1 MRNLKKYMLLVA
13 VSAIAYSYKAQE
25 AKSNS
30 FSLQQAIEYAM
41 KNSPNILN
49 AELDLKNAE
58 YRKKEITGTGLPQLS
73 GSIDIKDYINIPT
86 SLLPGI
92 IIGQPDIAYVPV
104 QFGTK
109 YNATAGFSASQLL
122 FSSDYIF
129 GLKAAE
135 QFLNLSKIS
144 ITRSKSDL
152 VAQVSKAYYA
162 VLIANERLK
171 LLDVNVIRLKKI
183 LDDTRAYNKS
193 GFVELIDVERLEVQY
208 NNLVSEKEKT
218 VRLIGLAENTLK
230 FQMSYKL
237 SDSINL
243 TDVINVNNEATD
255 DLSAAKVDVSRRS
268 DFQLL
273 QAQQSLLDI
282 DVKRQKWGYLPSLVA
297 YASHNYN
304 AQRSTFNLLQFD
316 NNDLNKK
323 WFKITL
329 IGATLNM
336 NIFTGMQRVN
346 RLQQAKIAAQ
356 KNQNTLKNAE
366 LGAEMEASV
375 ASTSYINAVTTLKMQ
390 KKNMELA
397 QHVYDVI
404 QKKFES
410 GIGNNQEIVNAD
422 ASLKEAQTNY
432 YSAVYDMIVS
442 KIDYQKATGTLV
454 K

>member
-1 MRNLKKYMLLVA
+1 MINLKKYALLLGLTA
-13 VSAIAYSYKAQE
+13 TTYGTKAQE

-41 KNSPNILN
+41 KNSPNHLN

-58 YRKKEITGTGLPQLS
+58 YRKKEITGIGLPQLS

-86 SLLPGI
+86 SLLPAQIFG
-92 IIGQPDIAYVPV
+92 GPAGSYQAV

-109 YNATAGFSASQLL
+109 YNSTVGFSASQIL

-144 ITRSKSDL
+144 ITRSKADL
-152 VAQVSKAYYA
+152 VAQVSKAYYN
-162 VLIANERLK
+162 VLINNERLK
-171 LLDVNVIRLKKI
+171 LLDVNVARLKKM
-183 LDDTRAYNKS
+183 LDDTRAYNTS

-208 NNLVSEKEKT
+208 NNLASEKEKI
-218 VRLIGLAENTLK
+218 VRLIGLSENMLK
-230 FQMSYKL
+230 FQMGYKL

-243 TDVINVNNEATD
+243 TDAININSEPTD
-255 DLSAAKVDVSRRS
+255 DLSAAKVDVSRRPE
-268 DFQLL
+268 FQLL

-282 DVKRQKWGYLPSLVA
+282 DIKRQKWGYLPSLVA

-304 AQRSTFNLLQFD
+304 AQRNTFNFLQFD
-316 NNDLNKK
+316 ENDINKK

-329 IGATLNM
+329 VGATLNL

-356 KNQNTLKNAE
+356 KNQNTLKNVE
-366 LGAEMEASV
+366 LGAEMEASA
-375 ASTSYINAVTTLKMQ
+375 ASISYINAATTLKIQ

-397 QHVYDVI
+397 QHVYDVV

-410 GIGNNQEIVNAD
+410 GVGNNLEIVNAD

-432 YSAVYDMIVS
+432 YNAVYDMLVS